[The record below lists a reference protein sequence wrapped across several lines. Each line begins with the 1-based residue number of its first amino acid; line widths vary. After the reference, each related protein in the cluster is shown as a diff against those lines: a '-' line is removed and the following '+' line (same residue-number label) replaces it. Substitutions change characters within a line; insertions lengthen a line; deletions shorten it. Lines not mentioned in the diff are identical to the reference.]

1 MVYDKA
7 ESIYGNPL
15 PYNIEERL
23 ASELYGDEPF
33 NTIKRLT
40 PKGDMSDEEY
50 NKIIY
55 AKLHK
60 VMRSYKE
67 GVINLFK
74 EENPN
79 ITEDEIKEK

>member
-1 MVYDKA
+1 
-7 ESIYGNPL
+7 
-15 PYNIEERL
+15 
-23 ASELYGDEPF
+23 
-33 NTIKRLT
+33 
-40 PKGDMSDEEY
+40 MSDEEY

-74 EENPN
+74 EEKPD
-79 ITEDEIKEK
+79 ITEDEIKEKMTGVIGANFDVIYLISQN